1 MRNVFLF
8 FVFFACERVNAV
20 KKASLIPL
28 NFVDA
33 IENIKDKLENPKTMS
48 QIELNFLNSISF
60 NQEEF
65 LVDQIGQLISSNG
78 KAPRSISLTNGVNQP
93 NITAEC
99 LSQFVQLYVSFKKM
113 ETWALS
119 GILNIFFIT
128 KLRDYSVSCGL

>member
-8 FVFFACERVNAV
+8 FVLFACARVNAV
-20 KKASLIPL
+20 KQASLIPL

-33 IENIKDKLENPKTMS
+33 IENIKDKLEHTKKLP
-48 QIELNFLNSISF
+48 QIELNFLNSISY

-65 LVDQIGQLISSNG
+65 LVDQIGQLTSSNS

-93 NITAEC
+93 NITTEC
-99 LSQFVQLYVSFKKM
+99 ISQFVQLYVSFKKQ

-119 GILNIFFIT
+119 GILNIL
-128 KLRDYSVSCGL
+128 KLRHFAFLITLNP